1 MEGCGYHNSHGRS
14 QEARVQVRTGSRGHQ
29 PDGAGTAAPLGE
41 PAHRTGAGQQ
51 ASAQGRR
58 LLTGLVSNAP
68 QGTGVRK
75 RYPWDG
81 GTVPRGDCPFP
92 GVPRQSPLPQSGCE
106 PLKQENAPRNLG
118 RSREARSPGVAAK
131 PQVCSLGKGWGEGE
145 QVNIWESQHPSPV
158 AGRRGSCRGSLG
170 AACPPRLPPSHPYL
184 LVSRIRLWEAPE
196 EHGCIAAAAF
206 RAGWDG
212 RADGDG
218 AWLDREHW
226 QSGVIK
232 EGSREVAA
240 GEVSR
245 ITVGSVG

>member
-1 MEGCGYHNSHGRS
+1 MCRWAQAPGMLLGLDQSEAVGSRTDRGYQSEDQSEACPHVWVPGLTVNTGVLAGGCLEGCGYHNSHGRS

-81 GTVPRGDCPFP
+81 GIVPRGDCPFP

-145 QVNIWESQHPSPV
+145 QVNIWESQHPSPI
-158 AGRRGSCRGSLG
+158 AGRRGSCLGSLG
-170 AACPPRLPPSHPYL
+170 AACPPRLPPPLASIPSCL
-184 LVSRIRLWEAPE
+184 
-196 EHGCIAAAAF
+196 
-206 RAGWDG
+206 
-212 RADGDG
+212 
-218 AWLDREHW
+218 
-226 QSGVIK
+226 
-232 EGSREVAA
+232 
-240 GEVSR
+240 
-245 ITVGSVG
+245 